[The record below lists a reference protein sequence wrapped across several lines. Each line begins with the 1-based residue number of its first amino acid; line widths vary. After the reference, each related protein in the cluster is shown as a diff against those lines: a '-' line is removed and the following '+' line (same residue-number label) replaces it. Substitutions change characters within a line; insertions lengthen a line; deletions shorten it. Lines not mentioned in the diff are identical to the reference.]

1 MTNLA
6 KLLTENVNGA
16 TFISISTETDPRLKG
31 GKANPFVGHTV
42 KVMTGANVMVFQN
55 KRINGY
61 DAMVK
66 RRLEKEGKSSESF
79 KLSPRTW
86 GHRVPNMPFVEHKGN
101 YYLEVIFLKSG
112 DVHYEVD
119 GVELDKKFIQG
130 LPEEKEEAHQGGL
143 NDKVII
149 RTFKIDSIKSITV
162 NHETYEDGLYFDL
175 NEIQ

>member
-16 TFISISTETDPRLKG
+16 TFIAISTETDPRLKG
-31 GKANPFVGHTV
+31 GKANPFIGHTT

-55 KRINGY
+55 KRVSGY
-61 DAMVK
+61 NEMVQ
-66 RRLEKEGKSSESF
+66 RRLGKEGKNPDSF

-86 GHRVPNMPFVEHKGN
+86 GHRLPDMPFVEHKGS

-112 DVHYEVD
+112 EVHYEVD
-119 GVELDKKFIQG
+119 GVKTSEDQIQG
-130 LPEEKEEAHQGGL
+130 LNKDKQEAHQGGL

-162 NHETYEDGLYFDL
+162 NHQTYDKDLYFDL
-175 NEIQ
+175 SEI